1 MSSSTTLTIGS
12 LTGTGEYHPD
22 IHPLFSLILCDRN
35 FNPNLKY
42 LNLSGNKRLEIKP
55 DATGH
60 KMQSTKDQHGR
71 KVLADF
77 SSLNQLRV
85 LGLMDVTTT
94 FLPNIPDDNEERRVR
109 TSLSEVNNMAYGIA
123 DHLSGSD
130 YLNMLDLVQPHF
142 RDNKEEAVFAM
153 FGRAQ
158 PSTGSNRL
166 SKYLHDK
173 FLSVFTQQLDTLDKS
188 KKEGVSDALR
198 RSFLRLNKYLHDE
211 LYNSTGVNRKMSQAS
226 ASSTGAASIL
236 DQAPVR
242 SGASGIV
249 MYIAGK
255 TMYVANAG
263 NALAVISKQGAAE
276 LVSKKHD
283 PFDRAET
290 ARIRAAEGWVS
301 PKGFVNDEID
311 ISRSFG
317 FYHLLPVVNARPD
330 IYMRDLSELDEF
342 VIIGNRGLWDYVSY
356 QTAVD
361 IARSERADP
370 MIAAQKLRDFA
381 ISYGAK
387 GSTMIMVISIA
398 DLFNPGRA
406 RPSTVPSLGDY
417 EPPSSKY
424 KRTKQTVLD
433 PGLNWL
439 DEEPP
444 PPIGHVAL
452 VFTDIRNSTH
462 LWEANAGMQTAM
474 RIHHTLMRRQLRF
487 FGGYEVKT
495 EGDAFMCSFPT
506 ALSALL
512 WCLRIQVQLLH
523 EAWPLEILEC
533 HDGKPVYDANGT
545 LIARGLSVRM
555 GVHCGTPVCEID
567 PVTKRMDYFG
577 PMVNR
582 SARICGNAA
591 GGEIMCSA
599 EILREI
605 NASIFETGPF
615 TEYSEFQPPSIIDA
629 IRRMG
634 VVVIPKG
641 EYKLKGLELPEALSL
656 VYPKELAGR
665 EDLEEFESEP
675 SASASRV
682 QFSIEQ
688 MRQLGL
694 LCLRLEAL
702 SSSRIFRPSP
712 QRKASASKDSS
723 DGQIEDGQQSSNI
736 MYGDASLLLPP
747 IHQKLSDAEL
757 MTILDSLSIRI
768 ENALVTLSQI
778 FRPQSQSITS
788 ALRGVDERTLQ
799 EVLSMLQGRSSL

>member
-1 MSSSTTLTIGS
+1 
-12 LTGTGEYHPD
+12 
-22 IHPLFSLILCDRN
+22 
-35 FNPNLKY
+35 
-42 LNLSGNKRLEIKP
+42 
-55 DATGH
+55 
-60 KMQSTKDQHGR
+60 MQSMKEQHNR

-77 SSLNQLRV
+77 SSLSQLRV

-94 FLPNIPDDNEERRVR
+94 FVPNIPDDNEERRVR
-109 TSLSEVNNMAYGIA
+109 TSLSEVNCMAYGIA
-123 DHLSGSD
+123 DHLGGSD
-130 YLNMLDLVQPHF
+130 YLNMMDLVQPNF
-142 RDNKEEAVFAM
+142 RDSKEEAVFAM

-173 FLSVFTQQLDTLDKS
+173 FLSVFTQQLYTLDKS
-188 KKEGVSDALR
+188 KKEGVPDALR
-198 RSFLRLNKYLHDE
+198 RSFLRLNKLLHDE
-211 LYNSTGVNRKMSQAS
+211 LYNSSGTGRKMSQVSTSS
-226 ASSTGAASIL
+226 AGAASIL
-236 DQAPVR
+236 EQSPVR

-249 MYIAGK
+249 LYIAGK

-263 NALAVISKQGAAE
+263 NALAVISRQGAAE
-276 LVSKKHD
+276 PVSKKHD
-283 PFDRAET
+283 PFDRVET

-317 FYHLLPVVNARPD
+317 FYHLLPVVNARPH
-330 IYMRDLSELDEF
+330 ICTWELSELDEF
-342 VIIGNRGLWDYVSY
+342 VIIGNQGLWDHVSY

-370 MIAAQKLRDFA
+370 MIAAQKLRDFS

-387 GSTMIMVISIA
+387 GSTMIMVICIA
-398 DLFNPGRA
+398 DLFNAGRP
-406 RPSTVPSLGDY
+406 RPSAVPSLGDY
-417 EPPSSKY
+417 EPPSSKF

-444 PPIGHVAL
+444 PPTGHVAL

-474 RIHHTLMRRQLRF
+474 RLHHTLMRRQLRF

-533 HDGKPVYDANGT
+533 DDGKPVYDANGV
-545 LIARGLSVRM
+545 LVARGLSVRM
-555 GVHCGTPVCEID
+555 GLHCGSPVCEID

-582 SARICGNAA
+582 SARICGSAA
-591 GGEIMCSA
+591 GGEVMCSA
-599 EILREI
+599 DIIREI
-605 NASIFETGPF
+605 NAKIFETEAF
-615 TEYSEFQPPSIIDA
+615 TDYSDFQPPSIVEA

-641 EYKLKGLELPEALSL
+641 EFKLKGLEVPEALSL

-665 EDLEEFESEP
+665 EGLEEPKP
-675 SASASRV
+675 SPSTSASRV

-702 SSSRIFRPSP
+702 SSSRIFQQLP
-712 QRKASASKDSS
+712 QRKASTSKDLPEE
-723 DGQIEDGQQSSNI
+723 QIENSQRPSNI
-736 MYGDASLLLPP
+736 MYGDASILLPP
-747 IHQKLSDAEL
+747 IHDKLSDAEL
-757 MTILDSLSIRI
+757 MTILDSFSIRI
-768 ENALVTLSQI
+768 ENALETLS
-778 FRPQSQSITS
+778 RLGAHVPQSQSVIST
-788 ALRGVDERTLQ
+788 LQELDKRTLQ
-799 EVLSMLQGRSSL
+799 EVLSILHGQSSS

>member
-1 MSSSTTLTIGS
+1 MK
-12 LTGTGEYHPD
+12 E
-22 IHPLFSLILCDRN
+22 
-35 FNPNLKY
+35 
-42 LNLSGNKRLEIKP
+42 
-55 DATGH
+55 
-60 KMQSTKDQHGR
+60 QHDR

-77 SSLNQLRV
+77 SSLSQLHV

-94 FLPNIPDDNEERRVR
+94 FVLNIPDDNEERRVR

-123 DHLSGSD
+123 DHIGGSD
-130 YLNMLDLVQPHF
+130 YLNMLDLVQPNF
-142 RDNKEEAVFAM
+142 RDSKEEAVFAM

-158 PSTGSNRL
+158 PSAGSNRL
-166 SKYLHDK
+166 SKYLYDK
-173 FLSVFTQQLDTLDKS
+173 FLSVFAQQLYTLDKS
-188 KKEGVSDALR
+188 KKEGVRDALR
-198 RSFLRLNKYLHDE
+198 RSFLKLNKYLHDE
-211 LYNSTGVNRKMSQAS
+211 LYNSSGSNRKMSQVS
-226 ASSTGAASIL
+226 TSSTAGASIL
-236 DQAPVR
+236 EQSPVR

-249 MYIAGK
+249 VYIAGK
-255 TMYVANAG
+255 TMHVANAG
-263 NALAVISKQGAAE
+263 NALAVISRQGAAE

-283 PFDRAET
+283 PFDRRET

-311 ISRSFG
+311 VSRSFG

-330 IYMRDLSELDEF
+330 ICTWELSELDEF

-361 IARSERADP
+361 IARLERADP

-398 DLFNPGRA
+398 DLFNPGRRA
-406 RPSTVPSLGDY
+406 RPSTVPSLCDY
-417 EPPSSKY
+417 EPPSLLRSKRP
-424 KRTKQTVLD
+424 KPAVLGA
-433 PGLNWL
+433 GLGWL
-439 DEEPP
+439 GLEPP
-444 PPIGHVAL
+444 PPTGHVAL

-462 LWEANAGMQTAM
+462 LWDVNAGMRTAM
-474 RIHHTLMRRQLRF
+474 RLHHALMRRQLRS

-512 WCLRIQVQLLH
+512 WCLKIQIQLLH

-533 HDGKPVYDANGT
+533 DDGKPVYDANGT

-555 GVHCGTPVCEID
+555 GVHCGLPVCEID
-567 PVTKRMDYFG
+567 PVTNRMDYFG

-599 EILREI
+599 DIIREI
-605 NASIFETGPF
+605 NARVFETEPF
-615 TEYSEFQPPSIIDA
+615 TEYSDFQPASIIDA
-629 IRRMG
+629 IRQIG
-634 VVVIPKG
+634 VAVIPKG
-641 EYKLKGLELPEALSL
+641 EYKLKGLEVPEVLSL
-656 VYPKELAGR
+656 VYPTELAGR
-665 EDLEEFESEP
+665 EDLEEPEPDP

-702 SSSRIFRPSP
+702 SSSRIFRPLP
-712 QRKASASKDSS
+712 QRKTSASKDLS
-723 DGQIEDGQQSSNI
+723 DGQMEENERQSYI
-736 MYGDASLLLPP
+736 MYADPNRLLPP
-747 IHQKLSDAEL
+747 VHDKLTDAEL
-757 MTILDSLSIRI
+757 MIILDSLSMRI
-768 ENALVTLSQI
+768 ENALVSLTHQRLS
-778 FRPQSQSITS
+778 PQAQSIIST
-788 ALRGVDERTLQ
+788 LQRVDERTSEQVLITLQ
-799 EVLSMLQGRSSL
+799 SQLQL

>member
-1 MSSSTTLTIGS
+1 
-12 LTGTGEYHPD
+12 
-22 IHPLFSLILCDRN
+22 
-35 FNPNLKY
+35 
-42 LNLSGNKRLEIKP
+42 
-55 DATGH
+55 
-60 KMQSTKDQHGR
+60 MQSIKEQHDR

-77 SSLNQLRV
+77 SSLSQLRV

-94 FLPNIPDDNEERRVR
+94 FVPNIPDDNEERRVR

-123 DHLSGSD
+123 DHLGGND
-130 YLNMLDLVQPHF
+130 YLNMLDLVQPNF
-142 RDNKEEAVFAM
+142 RDSKEEAVFAM

-173 FLSVFTQQLDTLDKS
+173 FLSVFTQQLYTLDKS
-188 KKEGVSDALR
+188 KKEGVPDALR

-211 LYNSTGVNRKMSQAS
+211 LYNSSGSNRKMSQVSTSS
-226 ASSTGAASIL
+226 AGAACVLEQSPI
-236 DQAPVR
+236 R

-255 TMYVANAG
+255 TMYIANAG
-263 NALAVISKQGAAE
+263 NALAVISRQGAAE
-276 LVSKKHD
+276 PVSKKHD
-283 PFDRAET
+283 PFDRVET

-311 ISRSFG
+311 SSRSFG
-317 FYHLLPVVNARPD
+317 FYHLLPVVNARPH
-330 IYMRDLSELDEF
+330 ICTWELSELDEF
-342 VIIGNRGLWDYVSY
+342 VIIGNRGLWDHVSY

-361 IARSERADP
+361 IARSERGDP

-398 DLFNPGRA
+398 DLFNSGRRA
-406 RPSTVPSLGDY
+406 RPSTVPSLCDY

-439 DEEPP
+439 DEEPSP
-444 PPIGHVAL
+444 PTGHVAL

-474 RIHHTLMRRQLRF
+474 RLHHTLMRRQLRF

-523 EAWPLEILEC
+523 EPWPLEILEC
-533 HDGKPVYDANGT
+533 DDGKPVYDVNGT

-555 GVHCGTPVCEID
+555 GLHCGLPVCEID

-582 SARICGNAA
+582 SARICGSAA

-599 EILREI
+599 DIIREI
-605 NASIFETGPF
+605 NARIFETESF
-615 TEYSEFQPPSIIDA
+615 TEYSDFQPPSIIDA
-629 IRRMG
+629 IRRIG
-634 VVVIPKG
+634 VVVVPKG
-641 EYKLKGLELPEALSL
+641 EYKLKGLEVPEALSL
-656 VYPKELAGR
+656 VYPAELAGR
-665 EDLEEFESEP
+665 EDLDEPEPEP

-702 SSSRIFRPSP
+702 SSSRIFRALP
-712 QRKASASKDSS
+712 QRKASSSKDVP
-723 DGQIEDGQQSSNI
+723 DGQLEDNPQPSHI
-736 MYGDASLLLPP
+736 MYADANQLLPP
-747 IHQKLSDAEL
+747 IHDRLTDAEL

-768 ENALVTLSQI
+768 ENALVSLCHRQLSS
-778 FRPQSQSITS
+778 PAQSIIPT
-788 ALRGVDERTLQ
+788 LQGLDERTLQ
-799 EVLSMLQGRSSL
+799 EVLSKLQLLSS